1 MSRSYSP
8 GHFVRLALTID
19 KLEDKARSKAAL
31 VLEPEVRNFVLNKG
45 VKEPDLSKFVHG
57 IVDRFIRNYFE
68 LDANSKEEFFKK
80 LEDSYAI
87 EVELKAT
94 LLELERRGQLNS

>member
-1 MSRSYSP
+1 MSRPYSP
-8 GHFVRLALTID
+8 GDFVRDALTID

-31 VLEPEVRNFVLNKG
+31 VLEPEVRKFVLKKG

-57 IVDRFIRNYFE
+57 MVDRFIRNFE

-94 LLELERRGQLNS
+94 LLELERRGQLKS